1 MQTFLAQLKHKL
13 RPYRKLY
20 LVLGWIFGLYRNLI
34 MQCARLFRGLDDNM
48 VVFSAFDY
56 YSYND
61 NPRYISEKLHELRP
75 ETNITWLF
83 KDVQQARK
91 SFDIPDYVHC
101 YGSIERRGVSAMA
114 RARIVVDNYAK
125 RFYLKFPGKGQ
136 IYIQTWHGDRAF
148 KKVGFDFKG
157 QHLRMLEEH
166 CTLGITGSDYG
177 DRQFRSAFHYKG
189 ELMKVGYPRN
199 DILIRNDPAEKAA
212 IRKRLNLDGDVRL
225 LLYAPT
231 FRDVEQRAHKSQKVT
246 LDLHHVL
253 DTLERTTGKT
263 WKCLVRAHYLSYGI
277 QMNDGSDRLIPASNY
292 PEMAELLL
300 VADALITDYS
310 SCAGDYALCRR
321 PIFLYQDDLEDYR
334 TKSRDLYFDMKDS
347 PYWVASTP
355 EQLDELIEASTPERA
370 KENCDA
376 ILRFYGEAETG
387 HAAQSIAE
395 YIVEKLAA
403 HNGKQGA

>member
-1 MQTFLAQLKHKL
+1 MQVFLAQLKHRL

-20 LVLGWIFGLYRNLI
+20 LVLGWIFGLYRNCI
-34 MQCARLFRGLDDNM
+34 MQCARLFRGTDNNL
-48 VVFSAFDY
+48 VVFSAYDY
-56 YSYND
+56 KAYND

-75 ETNITWLF
+75 ETKIAWLF
-83 KDVQQARK
+83 KDPEAARRK
-91 SFDIPDYVHC
+91 FNVPDYVECHN
-101 YGSIERRGVSAMA
+101 SIQRRGVSAMA
-114 RARIVVDNYAK
+114 RARVVVDNYAK

-148 KKVGFDFKG
+148 KKVGFDFEG

-199 DILIRNDPAEKAA
+199 DILIRNDPSEKAA
-212 IRKRLNLDGDVRL
+212 VRARLKLDDHVRI

-231 FRDVEQRAHKSQKVT
+231 FRDVEQRAHSAQKMH

-253 DTLERTTGKT
+253 DTLERTTGET
-263 WKCLVRAHYLSYGI
+263 WKCLLRAHYLSYGI
-277 QMNDGSDRLIPASNY
+277 PLDDDTGRIIPASGY

-300 VADALITDYS
+300 VSDALITDYS
-310 SCAGDYALCRR
+310 SCAGDFALCRR
-321 PIFLYQDDLEDYR
+321 PIFLYQDDLEDY
-334 TKSRDLYFDMKDS
+334 KNNSRQLYFDMKDS
-347 PYWVASTP
+347 PYWVAATP
-355 EQLDELIEASTPERA
+355 DELDRLIEACTPERA
-370 KENCDA
+370 RENCDA

-395 YIVEKLAA
+395 YIVRQLEIYNRK
-403 HNGKQGA
+403 

>member
-1 MQTFLAQLKHKL
+1 MQVMLARLKHWL

-20 LVLGWIFGLYRNLI
+20 LFLGRIFGLYRNCI
-34 MQCARLFRGLDDNM
+34 MQCARLFRGTDNNL
-48 VVFSAFDY
+48 VVFSAFDGK
-56 YSYND
+56 SYND

-75 ETNITWLF
+75 ETKIVWLLNNPESA
-83 KDVQQARK
+83 KRK
-91 SFDIPDYVHC
+91 FNIPDYVDVC
-101 YGSIERRGVSAMA
+101 NTIKRRGVSALA

-125 RFYLKFPGKGQ
+125 RFYLSFPGKGQ

-148 KKVGFDFKG
+148 KKVGFDFEG
-157 QHLRMLEEH
+157 QHVRMIEEH
-166 CTLGITGSDYG
+166 CSLGITGSDYG
-177 DRQFRSAFHYKG
+177 DRQFRSAFHYTG

-212 IRKRLNLDGDVRL
+212 VRAPLKLDDGVRI

-231 FRDVEQRAHKSQKVT
+231 FRDVEQRNHSTQRMH

-253 DTLERTTGKT
+253 DTLEKKTGET
-263 WKCLVRAHYLSYGI
+263 WKCLLRAHYLSYGI
-277 QMNDGSDRLIPASNY
+277 ALNDDTGRIIPTSDY

-321 PIFLYQDDLEDYR
+321 PIFLYQDDLEDY
-334 TKSRDLYFDMKDS
+334 KNNSRQLYFDMKDS

-355 EQLDELIEASTPERA
+355 EELDALIEACTPERA
-370 KENCDA
+370 RENCDA

-395 YIVEKLAA
+395 YIV
-403 HNGKQGA
+403 KQLEIYNRK

>member
-1 MQTFLAQLKHKL
+1 MQTFLAQLKHRL

-20 LVLGWIFGLYRNLI
+20 LVLGWVFGLYRNCI
-34 MQCARLFRGLDDNM
+34 MQCARLFRGLDDNL

-56 YSYND
+56 KSYND

-75 ETNITWLF
+75 ETKIACLL
-83 KDVQQARK
+83 KDPEAARRK
-91 SFDIPDYVHC
+91 FNIPDYVQC
-101 YGSIERRGVSAMA
+101 YNSIQRRGVSAMA
-114 RARIVVDNYAK
+114 RARVVVDNYAK

-148 KKVGFDFKG
+148 KKVGFDFEG

-166 CTLGITGSDYG
+166 CTLGVTGSDYG

-212 IRKRLNLDGDVRL
+212 VRARLGLDESVRI

-231 FRDVEQRAHKSQKVT
+231 FRDVEQRAHSAQKMR

-253 DTLERTTGKT
+253 DTLERATGET
-263 WKCLVRAHYLSYGI
+263 WKCLLRAHYLSYGI
-277 QMNDGSDRLIPASNY
+277 PLKDETGRILPASDY

-321 PIFLYQDDLEDYR
+321 PIFLYQDDLEDY
-334 TKSRDLYFDMKDS
+334 KNNSRQLYFDMKDS
-347 PYWVASTP
+347 PYWVAATP
-355 EQLDELIEASTPERA
+355 DELDRLIEACTPERA
-370 KENCDA
+370 RENCDA

-395 YIVEKLAA
+395 YIVDSLAIY
-403 HNGKQGA
+403 NRK

>member
-1 MQTFLAQLKHKL
+1 MQVYLAKLKHKL

-20 LVLGWIFGLYRNLI
+20 LVLGWVFGLYRNFI
-34 MQCARLFRGLDDNM
+34 MQTARIFRGPDNNM

-56 YSYND
+56 KSYND
-61 NPRYISEKLHELRP
+61 NPRYVSEKLHELRP
-75 ETNITWLF
+75 ETKIVWLF
-83 KDVQQARK
+83 KDVKEAYRR
-91 SFDIPDYVHC
+91 FDIPDYITAHC
-101 YGSIERRGVSAMA
+101 SIERRGVSAMA
-114 RARIVVDNYAK
+114 RARVVVDNYAK
-125 RFYLKFPGKGQ
+125 RFYLKFPGRGQ
-136 IYIQTWHGDRAF
+136 IYINTWHGDRAF

-199 DILIRNDPAEKAA
+199 DILIRNDPAEAAA
-212 IRKRLNLDGDVRL
+212 IREKLGIDANTRI

-231 FRDVEQRAHKSQKVT
+231 FRDVEQRAHAAQKLR
-246 LDLHHVL
+246 LDLYHVL
-253 DTLERTTGKT
+253 DTLEKTTGES

-277 QMNDGSDRLIPASNY
+277 PMDDQTGRLVPASSY

-300 VADALITDYS
+300 VSDALLTDYS
-310 SCAGDYALCRR
+310 SCAGDYALLRR
-321 PIFLYQDDLEDYR
+321 PIFLYQDDLHDYQ
-334 TKSRDLYFDMKDS
+334 TKSRELYFDMKDS

-355 EQLDELIEASTPERA
+355 DELDRLIEASTPEGA
-370 KENCDA
+370 KQNCDD

-395 YIVEKLAA
+395 YIIEKLEAY
-403 HNGKQGA
+403 NKKG